1 MNQSFPFVIKGHF
14 VPGIAQM
21 IFSGSAE
28 PEGPKSMLEGQEGG
42 DFDDILKAREV
53 CKDWKDII
61 DTQSSLWS
69 SFGGFHTNIY
79 LQAVEENKIGIVKN
93 FLEFGKEPNPVFT
106 HDDLL
111 DLPTPDKESPW
122 NPYDEC
128 ATPLH
133 VAAELGRIEIFKL
146 IIQKAEDKNP
156 ETISGSTPM
165 HNAAWKGQNQII
177 KVLMEDDMVGDKNPA
192 NEAGITPLHVAARH
206 GNAETCKIIMQN
218 TQDKNPA
225 DKLGFTPLHSA
236 AKGNHV
242 EICKILGEN
251 ISDIC
256 PGSLESQ
263 GEEDYDVGTTPLH
276 LAAHYGQFETF
287 EYLMEMVKR
296 VSGNVNPPDG
306 IGNTPLHFAIEEGHT
321 DIARLIL
328 QNVEDL
334 HPINEDGESPLDIVK
349 RLRWYDQDDVINMWS
364 EFEKEKKLPKNE

>member
-79 LQAVEENKIGIVKN
+79 LQAVEENKIGIVKK
-93 FLEFGKEPNPVFT
+93 FLQFGKEPNPVFT
-106 HDDLL
+106 RDDLL
-111 DLPTPDKESPW
+111 DRPFPDIEAPW

-156 ETISGSTPM
+156 ETIDGSTPM
-165 HNAAWKGQNQII
+165 HFAACRGQNQII

-218 TQDKNPA
+218 T
-225 DKLGFTPLHSA
+225 
-236 AKGNHV
+236 
-242 EICKILGEN
+242 
-251 ISDIC
+251 
-256 PGSLESQ
+256 
-263 GEEDYDVGTTPLH
+263 
-276 LAAHYGQFETF
+276 
-287 EYLMEMVKR
+287 
-296 VSGNVNPPDG
+296 
-306 IGNTPLHFAIEEGHT
+306 
-321 DIARLIL
+321 
-328 QNVEDL
+328 
-334 HPINEDGESPLDIVK
+334 
-349 RLRWYDQDDVINMWS
+349 
-364 EFEKEKKLPKNE
+364 